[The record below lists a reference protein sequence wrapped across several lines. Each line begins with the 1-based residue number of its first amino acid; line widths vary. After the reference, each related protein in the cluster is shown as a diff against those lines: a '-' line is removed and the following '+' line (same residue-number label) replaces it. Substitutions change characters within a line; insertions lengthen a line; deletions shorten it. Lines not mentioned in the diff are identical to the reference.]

1 MHRFFVQPEN
11 ISGDEVILSGS
22 DVSHIRTVLRLQEG
36 SRVQILDGLGNRYIV
51 QLTSVQSREVRGQIE
66 SREDFQTESPLAIQ
80 MGMALLKGN
89 KFDSVLRKSV
99 DGYSLS
105 FYTTYF

>member
-11 ISGDEVILSGS
+11 ISGDEVILSGP

-51 QLTSVQSREVRGQIE
+51 QLTSVQSREVRGQ
-66 SREDFQTESPLAIQ
+66 D
-80 MGMALLKGN
+80 
-89 KFDSVLRKSV
+89 
-99 DGYSLS
+99 
-105 FYTTYF
+105 